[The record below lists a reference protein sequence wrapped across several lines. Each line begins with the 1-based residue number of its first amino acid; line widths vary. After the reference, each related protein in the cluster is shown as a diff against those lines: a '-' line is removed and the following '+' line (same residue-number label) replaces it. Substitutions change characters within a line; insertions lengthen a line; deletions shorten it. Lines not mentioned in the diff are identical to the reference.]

1 MKKIINWLRDL
12 FYPSNYKL
20 EYVAEF
26 PKKLNARKVYVEGNS
41 KINEVWY
48 AKFICPCGCK
58 EELTLNLIDDASPNW
73 KIEVKNGINEFSI
86 YPSVRRNIN
95 CKSHFWIR
103 NSKIKWC
110 KD

>member
-26 PKKLNARKVYVEGNS
+26 PKKLNARKVYIEGNS

-48 AKFICPCGCK
+48 AKFICPCGCG
-58 EELTLNLIDDASPNW
+58 EELTLNLIDDVSPNW
-73 KIEVKNGINEFSI
+73 KIEIKNGPNEFSI
-86 YPSVRRNIN
+86 YPSVRRNIK